1 MAVQMD
7 IEYYM
12 QTFVRQISDTL
23 EKPSLNQRDFREI
36 IEIAEKAIRELDE
49 LDAEW
54 HADQELSQMQ
64 YEQVKTKSWILKHPA
79 RVLREGQ
86 VEVIRSVPNF
96 EQAIAEASKFHSMVN
111 ERYNRS
117 RVTHD
122 STKDFFT
129 ILEMPEEATE
139 AEVRQ
144 AFMNQE
150 GFTKLLHLNDL
161 FR

>member
-1 MAVQMD
+1 MD
-7 IEYYM
+7 VDEYTKVFSRKIEDI
-12 QTFVRQISDTL
+12 IS
-23 EKPSLNQRDFREI
+23 KFSLNQRDFREI
-36 IEIAEKAIRELDE
+36 IEIAEQAIRELDE
-49 LDAEW
+49 IQAEW
-54 HADQELSQMQ
+54 RAEQELDQMQ
-64 YEQVKTKSWILKHPA
+64 YEQAKTRSWIVKHPA

-86 VEVIRSVPNF
+86 VEIIRSVPTF
-96 EQAIAEASKFHSMVN
+96 DQAVSEASKFHSMVN

-129 ILEMPEEATE
+129 ILEMPEDATE
-139 AEVRQ
+139 ADVRQ
-144 AFMNQE
+144 AFMKQE